1 MINGLLC
8 FVLELLEFAA
18 TLRLDFDVHDNGDDT
33 QQTLELVRCQLE
45 LCAAQHRDA
54 ILDLGQ
60 WRCEKF
66 LDPIADVRPIGGL
79 KVVSREKEKIRS
91 RERVSKG
98 SV

>member
-18 TLRLDFDVHDNGDDT
+18 TLRFDFDVHDNGDDT

-79 KVVSREKEKIRS
+79 KVVSREKEKNTF
-91 RERVSKG
+91 EGVSE
-98 SV
+98 